1 MSLVT
6 QHLNEN
12 MTQLCKLRFEVK
24 FSFMANVLVWMVTAI
39 LSPTTLRD
47 FLHVHWALKMI
58 VTYIFK
64 QTTLTFASSQT
75 SEDRF
80 SFCLFRK
87 AAHLLS
93 SGSQCL
99 KSVLVAAVLR
109 SSIWSIKP
117 WLMACIPSSSFIPLS
132 LPLQIASYSRQQMI
146 PGGEERQCFIIST
159 S

>member
-24 FSFMANVLVWMVTAI
+24 FFFMANVLVWMVIAI
-39 LSPTTLRD
+39 PSSTTLRD
-47 FLHVHWALKMI
+47 FLHMHWALKMI
-58 VTYIFK
+58 VTSIFK
-64 QTTLTFASSQT
+64 QTTLTFASLQT
-75 SEDRF
+75 SGDCF

-87 AAHLLS
+87 AARLLS
-93 SGSQCL
+93 SGSWCL

-109 SSIWSIKP
+109 SSI
-117 WLMACIPSSSFIPLS
+117 ACIPSSSFTPLS
-132 LPLQIASYSRQQMI
+132 LPSQITSHSRQQMI
-146 PGGEERQCFIIST
+146 PGGEERQSFIIST